1 MKKNEN
7 PKIKIL
13 VCCHK
18 SGKWLSDDVY
28 MPIQCGKAI
37 SDVDLGIQ
45 GDDTGDN
52 ISAKNPGYCELTAM
66 YWAWKNLKDV
76 DYIGLCHYRRYFDF
90 QSSVLRCVKNV
101 NILPDYVEKIP
112 SCMIDFC
119 SKNNSIV
126 VAKPYTFYCNMMHW
140 YAIQHNSNDMKLL
153 RNVLEEKYPNYIC
166 AFDNMLY
173 SNKMLAYN
181 MFICKKNI
189 FDNYCEWLFDILFDL
204 EKKIVVNYEDNYQK
218 RVLAFLSER
227 LMTVY
232 ALHNRMDVKYIP
244 ILFLSDSKNE
254 SYFKYM
260 TRTYLDNIIASILSI
275 RQKK

>member
-1 MKKNEN
+1 
-7 PKIKIL
+7 
-13 VCCHK
+13 
-18 SGKWLSDDVY
+18 
-28 MPIQCGKAI
+28 
-37 SDVDLGIQ
+37 
-45 GDDTGDN
+45 
-52 ISAKNPGYCELTAM
+52 
-66 YWAWKNLKDV
+66 
-76 DYIGLCHYRRYFDF
+76 
-90 QSSVLRCVKNV
+90 
-101 NILPDYVEKIP
+101 
-112 SCMIDFC
+112 MI
-119 SKNNSIV
+119 
-126 VAKPYTFYCNMMHW
+126 
-140 YAIQHNSNDMKLL
+140 
-153 RNVLEEKYPNYIC
+153 IC
-166 AFDNMLY
+166 
-173 SNKMLAYN
+173 
-181 MFICKKNI
+181 FICKKNI